1 MCHAQ
6 ANQVAFAH
14 AYEKARQARPR
25 QAAVSS
31 TSSSASSSTSTS
43 TSTIKAAPKSTPA
56 TLPSAI
62 TAAPTQTITAPK
74 PLLTVGD
81 LSAVTATLVIGQ
93 PGNGIAIP
101 ITIGKSS

>member
-25 QAAVSS
+25 QAAVS
-31 TSSSASSSTSTS
+31 S